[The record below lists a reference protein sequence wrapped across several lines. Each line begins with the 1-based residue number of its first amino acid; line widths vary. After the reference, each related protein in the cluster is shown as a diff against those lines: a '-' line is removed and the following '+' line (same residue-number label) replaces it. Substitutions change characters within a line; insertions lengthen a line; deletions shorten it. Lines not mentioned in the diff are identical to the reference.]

1 MAKKQGISYGPNT
14 ALIEGA
20 RDVAESESMKDMA
33 GGAAFAESFTGTVLT
48 GIQEQE
54 KRNSIRDA
62 YMADLGSIENIN
74 LLDENYNKQQV
85 TDFVRA
91 QRDEY
96 AKLAD
101 AYSRNKDTDILDKMN
116 DIKFSFSNLNV
127 QLQGLVG
134 ERKEYLDA
142 YDKGQLVDIP
152 ERGDGKYTLMY
163 TNKGQFNIEDNGD
176 IGFNIEGKYSKFKD
190 DAGKWN
196 MKTNIGEAFTL
207 EQNVNAK
214 KIGESGKTF
223 YRDDTKNAYT
233 ATFKQTGPEGIM
245 VMAKTDLTGDNNYV
259 IGQDKNGNDIKAGN
273 LSFERMWSEGLLA
286 DKFYEQIPKDTD
298 YKWMYEDKNSAI
310 LNDLI
315 SEYYTDVTEFSYNEG
330 KKNYNLRSNQNLET
344 KAANFIIG
352 GQTFNAR
359 DFNNSFVPF
368 INKLAK
374 PSESETFASPT
385 GMKFKYQNGK
395 YYKMIGI
402 NEIDDKN
409 PLTFKDV
416 AVLDGWANF
425 LSNTSNKTTTG
436 GGAADS
442 L

>member
-1 MAKKQGISYGPNT
+1 MAKKQVASYGPNT
-14 ALIEGA
+14 ALIQGA
-20 RDVAESESMKDMA
+20 RDVAQSESMKDMA
-33 GGAAFAESFTGTVLT
+33 GGAAFAQGFTGTVLT
-48 GIQEQE
+48 NIQERE

-62 YMADLGSIENIN
+62 YIADLGSIENIN

-91 QRDEY
+91 KRDEY

-101 AYSRNKDTDILDKMN
+101 AYSRTKDTDILDKMN
-116 DIKFSFSNLNV
+116 DIKFSFNNLNV
-127 QLQGLVG
+127 QLQGLAG

-176 IGFNIEGKYSKFKD
+176 IGFNIEGKYSKFKE

-196 MKTNIGEAFTL
+196 VKTNIGEAFAL

-214 KIGESGKTF
+214 KIGESGKAF

-245 VMAKTDLTGDNNYV
+245 VMAKTDLTGDNDYV
-259 IGQDKNGNDIKAGN
+259 IGQDKDGNDIKAGN

-330 KKNYNLRSNQNLET
+330 KKNYEDPSDTVKKRDNYNVLGGYQDI
-344 KAANFIIG
+344 KAIDYLAQSIK
-352 GQTFNAR
+352 
-359 DFNNSFVPF
+359 
-368 INKLAK
+368 NKQ
-374 PSESETFASPT
+374 EH
-385 GMKFKYQNGK
+385 Y
-395 YYKMIGI
+395 
-402 NEIDDKN
+402 D
-409 PLTFKDV
+409 FKDRQWTW
-416 AVLDGWANF
+416 DEEQNNF
-425 LSNTSNKTTTG
+425 YNPASKQRKTQEQLMLINRISFLYPNMFKPNTQFTE
-436 GGAADS
+436 
-442 L
+442 